1 MIRFDSDY
9 TEGCIPEILTA
20 LTNTNDE
27 QTIGYGKD
35 NHCLNKPSSVKMRI
49 FTSWLVAHKPISPL
63 SHLS

>member
-27 QTIGYGKD
+27 PLFQRRKFNQT
-35 NHCLNKPSSVKMRI
+35 NHQ
-49 FTSWLVAHKPISPL
+49 A
-63 SHLS
+63 

>member
-9 TEGCIPEILTA
+9 TEGCIPEILAA

-35 NHCLNKPSSVKMRI
+35 S
-49 FTSWLVAHKPISPL
+49 L
-63 SHLS
+63 SKCRKSYQTYN